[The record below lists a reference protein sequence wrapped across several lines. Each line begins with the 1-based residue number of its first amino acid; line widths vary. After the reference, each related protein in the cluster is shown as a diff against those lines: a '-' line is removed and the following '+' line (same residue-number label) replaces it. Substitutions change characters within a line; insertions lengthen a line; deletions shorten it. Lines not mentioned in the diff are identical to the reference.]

1 MSLSVLEGQFLLLV
15 CKADSNPPA
24 MLSWSREGKALS
36 PSKLSAPGVLELPHV
51 GAADGGVFT
60 CQAQHPLGSQNVS
73 FSLSVQSELQDRC
86 RGLAACCI
94 GAVGG
99 TCGRDT
105 ASPPLVVPRK
115 PPFLQMCG

>member
-15 CKADSNPPA
+15 CEADSNPPA
-24 MLSWSREGKALS
+24 MLSWSQEGKALS
-36 PSKLSAPGVLELPHV
+36 PSQRSVSGVLDLPHV

-86 RGLAACCI
+86 RGW
-94 GAVGG
+94 
-99 TCGRDT
+99 
-105 ASPPLVVPRK
+105 
-115 PPFLQMCG
+115 